1 MTQFNSDFQGL
12 VPYLKQRYQE
22 SQSDFVKA
30 EIEKYMFK
38 EVCPKCKG
46 QRLKEEALS
55 ITIEGSNIA
64 EVTGQSIKQALD
76 WIKSTNFNERETQI
90 SNPINKEIIARL
102 QFLLDVGLDY
112 LTLDRAAMTLA
123 GGESQRIRL
132 ASQIGS
138 GLSGVLYVLDEPS
151 IGLHQRDNSRLIET
165 LKKLRDLGNTVVVN
179 EHDAETMEAA
189 DLMVEIGPGAG
200 KHGWHIVAMGTPEQ
214 IKKNP
219 NSLTGQYLSGK
230 KQVTV
235 NSHPERAKR
244 VEGSLKI
251 IGASEHNLKN
261 VNVDF
266 PLGQFI
272 SITGVS
278 GSGKSTLIHDILFRA
293 LSQKIYR
300 SREKAGLHRELQG
313 TEYIDKVVLADQSPI
328 GRTPRSNPATYTGAF
343 TFIRDLFAASPE
355 SQIRGYGPGRFSFNV
370 KGGRCEVC
378 EGEGQIKIE
387 MQFLADVYVTC
398 EACSGKRYNREALE
412 IHFKE
417 KNISEVL
424 DMTVEEALKFFENI
438 PAIKNKLEVLNDVG
452 LGYIRL
458 GQPAPTLSGGEAQ
471 RIKLSSE
478 LSKRQTGKTLYIL
491 DEPTTGLHFA
501 DIERLLIILRKLVNF
516 GNTVIIIEHNL
527 DVIKN
532 TDWVIDLG
540 PEGGDGG
547 GKVIA
552 EGKPEDIATVK
563 ASHTGQYLAKII

>member
-165 LKKLRDLGNTVVVN
+165 LKKLRDLGNTVIVN

-200 KHGWHIVAMGTPEQ
+200 EHGGEIVAIGTPDQ

-219 NSLTGQYLSGK
+219 GYLTGKYLSGK
-230 KQVTV
+230 KKVTSIA
-235 NSHPERAKR
+235 SHPDPAKAG
-244 VEGSLKI
+244 EGSLKI
-251 IGASEHNLKN
+251 LGASE
-261 VNVDF
+261 
-266 PLGQFI
+266 
-272 SITGVS
+272 
-278 GSGKSTLIHDILFRA
+278 
-293 LSQKIYR
+293 
-300 SREKAGLHRELQG
+300 
-313 TEYIDKVVLADQSPI
+313 
-328 GRTPRSNPATYTGAF
+328 
-343 TFIRDLFAASPE
+343 
-355 SQIRGYGPGRFSFNV
+355 
-370 KGGRCEVC
+370 
-378 EGEGQIKIE
+378 
-387 MQFLADVYVTC
+387 
-398 EACSGKRYNREALE
+398 
-412 IHFKE
+412 
-417 KNISEVL
+417 
-424 DMTVEEALKFFENI
+424 
-438 PAIKNKLEVLNDVG
+438 
-452 LGYIRL
+452 
-458 GQPAPTLSGGEAQ
+458 
-471 RIKLSSE
+471 
-478 LSKRQTGKTLYIL
+478 
-491 DEPTTGLHFA
+491 
-501 DIERLLIILRKLVNF
+501 
-516 GNTVIIIEHNL
+516 
-527 DVIKN
+527 
-532 TDWVIDLG
+532 
-540 PEGGDGG
+540 
-547 GKVIA
+547 
-552 EGKPEDIATVK
+552 
-563 ASHTGQYLAKII
+563 